1 VSKTPRLKYAETF
14 IKAQTANIEHFLI
27 PRFISSMEISQ
38 VEVLEIKD
46 RRAEGLGNL
55 QVLPDELICSILDNL
70 TPRDVARFA
79 CVSRFAHIYIYI
91 YIYTALSSNFK
102 LYFLKFLF

>member
-1 VSKTPRLKYAETF
+1 
-14 IKAQTANIEHFLI
+14 
-27 PRFISSMEISQ
+27 MEISQ

-46 RRAEGLGNL
+46 RRVEGLGIL

>member
-1 VSKTPRLKYAETF
+1 MSKTPRLKYGETF
-14 IKAQTANIEHFLI
+14 IKAQTANIEPFVI

-70 TPRDVARFA
+70 TPRDVVRFA
-79 CVSRFAHIYIYI
+79 CVSRFAHIYI
-91 YIYTALSSNFK
+91 ALSSNFK